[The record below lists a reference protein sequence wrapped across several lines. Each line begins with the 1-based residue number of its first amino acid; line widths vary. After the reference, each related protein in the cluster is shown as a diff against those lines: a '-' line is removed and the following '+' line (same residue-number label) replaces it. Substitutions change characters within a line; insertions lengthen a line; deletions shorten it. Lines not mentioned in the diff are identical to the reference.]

1 MIELL
6 KKDLERWYFFEG
18 KPDKKA
24 SLWAVCKAI
33 FTPRFAPVFI
43 CRLANFFYRHKL
55 SPLAKLASLVN
66 FVVFGLEITIRCEIG
81 PGLVF
86 PHTSGTVIGSVR
98 IGANALIYHGVTL
111 GARRMDVAFDPKTR
125 PVVGDN
131 VTIGAG
137 AKVLGGLSIGNN
149 AVIGANAVVTRS
161 VPEGATVVGIPA
173 RIVKTGP
180 KPEVSGP
187 SI

>member
-6 KKDLERWYFFEG
+6 KKDLERWYFFTG
-18 KPDKKA
+18 NPDKKA
-24 SLWAVCKAI
+24 SVWDVLKSI

-43 CRLANFFYRHKL
+43 CRLAHFFYQKKL
-55 SPLAKLASLVN
+55 SPLAKLFSLVN
-66 FVVFGLEITIRCEIG
+66 FVVFGMEITIRCEIG

-86 PHTSGTVIGSVR
+86 PHTYGIVIGSGK
-98 IGANALIYHGVTL
+98 IGSNALIYHGVTL
-111 GARRMDVAFDPKTR
+111 GAQQMDVLYNPEKR

-137 AKVLGGLSIGNN
+137 AKVLGGIFVGNN
-149 AVIGANAVVTRS
+149 AVIGANAVVTKS

-173 RIVKTGP
+173 RVVKTTAPTGN
-180 KPEVSGP
+180 
-187 SI
+187 